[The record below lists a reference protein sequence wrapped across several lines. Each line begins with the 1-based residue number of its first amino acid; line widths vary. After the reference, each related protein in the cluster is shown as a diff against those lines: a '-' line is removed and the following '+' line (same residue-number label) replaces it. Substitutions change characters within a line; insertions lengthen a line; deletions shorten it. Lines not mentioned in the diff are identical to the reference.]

1 MNKIKLAVSNFL
13 LNPKYLVI
21 DLVLLI
27 AISAFVLGWIN
38 GYGYSERNTTNQR
51 VDIVKQNTE
60 IITSLGGAAATQSYL
75 SDLLVRVSHYTDG
88 HKKGNHIMCMECEG
102 TESKIDNVVIGGE
115 ETKASH
121 KQIMSDLIEIETSI
135 DSLTF
140 GNLHQI
146 KKLEMMLKRQREKSM
161 LDNVKFF
168 GG

>member
-1 MNKIKLAVSNFL
+1 MFKLKMCLLVCALIGVSS
-13 LNPKYLVI
+13 V
-21 DLVLLI
+21 
-27 AISAFVLGWIN
+27 G
-38 GYGYSERNTTNQR
+38 GYSLAKMKVSHQR
-51 VDIVKQNTE
+51 VDIINQNTE

-102 TESKIDNVVIGGE
+102 TESKIDNIVTGGE
-115 ETKASH
+115 ETETSH

-146 KKLEMMLKRQREKSM
+146 KKLEMILKRQREKSM